1 VTETPVRQVTLPD
14 GTAAWVVSR
23 YADVRAGLADPRLSL
38 DKRNA
43 KDWRGLALP
52 PALDANLLNMDPPDH
67 TRLRALVGQAFTARR
82 VAALRPAVQRVAD
95 GLLDAIV
102 ADGTADLV
110 GAYAVPLSATV
121 LCDLLGV
128 PEEERVDL
136 RGWLGALLGG
146 GDPAAVRALVG
157 YLRELVRVRR
167 GDDLLSALVA
177 ARDDRGGLTGDEL
190 VSLAF
195 LLLGAGYEN
204 AANLIAN
211 GVAVLLAHPERL
223 AELRA
228 DPAAVEL
235 AVEEL
240 VRYEP
245 PAPLAIRRFPTEDVT
260 IAGVTIPAGSP
271 VLFSLAAANRDA
283 DRFPDPD
290 RLDLARTG
298 DPHLSYGHGI
308 HYCVGAPLA
317 RIEAKVGIDTLL
329 RRLPGLAL
337 AVPAVE
343 LRWRPSTRVRG
354 LVELPVR
361 W

>member
-1 VTETPVRQVTLPD
+1 VALPD
-14 GTAAWVVSR
+14 GTAAWVVSG
-23 YADVRAGLADPRLSL
+23 YADVRAGLADPRFSL

-67 TRLRALVGQAFTARR
+67 TRLRALVSQAFTARR

-95 GLLDAIV
+95 GLLDRV
-102 ADGTADLV
+102 EPDGAADLV

-136 RGWLGALLGG
+136 RGWMGGLLGG
-146 GDPAAVRALVG
+146 DPGAVRALVG
-157 YLRELVRVRR
+157 YLTGLVGRAS
-167 GDDLLSALVA
+167 GDTLLAALVA
-177 ARDDRGGLTGDEL
+177 ARDERGGLTGDEL

-211 GVAVLLAHPERL
+211 GVVTLLSEPDQLDRL
-223 AELRA
+223 RR
-228 DPAAVEL
+228 DPAAAER

-240 VRYEP
+240 ARYDP

-260 IAGVTIPAGSP
+260 IAGVTIPAGEA
-271 VLFSLAAANRDA
+271 VLFSLAAANRDP

-290 RLDLARTG
+290 RLDLGRVTDG
-298 DPHLSYGHGI
+298 HLAYGYGI

-317 RIEAKVGIDTLL
+317 RVEAQVGIGTLL
-329 RRLPGLAL
+329 RRLPGLTL
-337 AVPAVE
+337 AVPAAE